1 MKEPNVGELDR
12 LVKVRL
18 WSDTAASGFAIDQH
32 FDAGQT
38 AWARIEPAGTALFYG
53 GAQIESGITHRL
65 ATWRT
70 ATLNARTVTAR
81 HVVEHDG
88 LRYRVRR
95 ATDMNGRKDFVLM
108 DLEQLGAIAP

>member
-1 MKEPNVGELDR
+1 MKYPDIGELDR
-12 LVKVRL
+12 LVKIRK
-18 WSDTAASGFAIDQH
+18 WSDAPSAAFAIDQN
-32 FDAGQT
+32 FDVGQD

-53 GAQIESGITHRL
+53 TQQIEAGTTHRL

-70 ATLNARTVTAR
+70 STIDALTITGK
-81 HVVEHDG
+81 HVVEHEG

-95 ATDMNGRKDFVLM
+95 VTDINGRKDFVLM